1 MAAAA
6 QRPMR
11 ESIFVIGTLA
21 ARERSTLS
29 AKVPGRLTE
38 LRVDIGTPVESG
50 MLLAQIE
57 KRDYELRVAQ
67 AAAAL
72 AQTRAALGLP
82 ADGQT
87 DRVELAEIA
96 SVKQSAAVLDEA
108 RKNRDRVGDLT
119 KSGIVPQSELDSAE
133 AAYTVAHARHESAQ
147 EEARTRMAA
156 LAQRRAEL
164 DLATKQLAD
173 TSILAP
179 YDGVVQSRRANMGEY
194 LVAGAPVLHV
204 VKADPLRLR
213 LEVPERSSA
222 LVRAGQEV
230 LLWVEGDTNAYSG
243 TVVRLSP
250 ALEEDTRMLVIEADV
265 PARGAL
271 RAGLF
276 ARAEIVINK
285 EKPGLAIPE
294 NALIKFAGVQKV
306 VGILEG
312 KAVEKIVATG
322 RSGPGWIEITSGL
335 SAGEEVI
342 LDPAGLR
349 TGQPVRIAS
358 QAPSADSAAT
368 SALTVLDA
376 KAR

>member
-1 MAAAA
+1 MFVGTDDGNVF
-6 QRPMR
+6 
-11 ESIFVIGTLA
+11 IFAHGKEKKRLA
-21 ARERSTLS
+21 
-29 AKVPGRLTE
+29 
-38 LRVDIGTPVESG
+38 
-50 MLLAQIE
+50 M
-57 KRDYELRVAQ
+57 
-67 AAAAL
+67 
-72 AQTRAALGLP
+72 
-82 ADGQT
+82 
-87 DRVELAEIA
+87 
-96 SVKQSAAVLDEA
+96 
-108 RKNRDRVGDLT
+108 
-119 KSGIVPQSELDSAE
+119 
-133 AAYTVAHARHESAQ
+133 
-147 EEARTRMAA
+147 
-156 LAQRRAEL
+156 
-164 DLATKQLAD
+164 
-173 TSILAP
+173 
-179 YDGVVQSRRANMGEY
+179 
-194 LVAGAPVLHV
+194 
-204 VKADPLRLR
+204 
-213 LEVPERSSA
+213 
-222 LVRAGQEV
+222 
-230 LLWVEGDTNAYSG
+230 
-243 TVVRLSP
+243 
-250 ALEEDTRMLVIEADV
+250 IEADV

-358 QAPSADSAAT
+358 QAPSAVSAAT